1 MLGNSIA
8 EGFTETDM
16 LKHEFLKKLF
26 YFKFGKDYVVPPFNT
41 EKETVEFFKYPS
53 GTKFQNAKKL
63 WILLFKLKNCCQWWQ
78 FFMSKNVY
86 KETSYIV
93 FLYIKTTKRKK
104 RKQKN

>member
-1 MLGNSIA
+1 
-8 EGFTETDM
+8 M
-16 LKHEFLKKLF
+16 LKHESLKKLF
-26 YFKFGKDYVVPPFNT
+26 YFKFGKDYVVPPFNM
-41 EKETVEFFKYPS
+41 EKETVEFFKHPS

-93 FLYIKTTKRKK
+93 LLYIKTTKTKRKK
-104 RKQKN
+104 RKQKNWPM